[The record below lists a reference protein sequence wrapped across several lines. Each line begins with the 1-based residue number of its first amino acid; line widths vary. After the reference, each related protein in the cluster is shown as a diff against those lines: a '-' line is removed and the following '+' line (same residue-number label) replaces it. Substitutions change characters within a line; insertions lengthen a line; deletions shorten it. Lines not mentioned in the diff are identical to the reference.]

1 MAEPFPKTIPRST
14 LACPPAKNFMDQYS
28 KSGNVSVPGQT
39 LSSKA
44 STTQIVKKESEK
56 ELPMKP
62 SVKELH
68 KGKFDTNQTNENV
81 RGSSKE
87 ALHIKNPPPKEISKK
102 GSLLLI

>member
-28 KSGNVSVPGQT
+28 KSGNASVPAQT

-44 STTQIVKKESEK
+44 STAQIVKKESEK

-62 SVKELH
+62 SVK
-68 KGKFDTNQTNENV
+68 
-81 RGSSKE
+81 
-87 ALHIKNPPPKEISKK
+87 
-102 GSLLLI
+102 